1 LRHSFATHLLNNGT
15 DIRLIKELLG
25 HSSIKTTQ
33 MYTHVSDPD
42 LRMIESPI
50 DTLIR
55 VQNSDRQK
63 FSENNLIIKHNG
75 NIGTSTDIQ

>member
-1 LRHSFATHLLNNGT
+1 MRHSFATHLLNNGT

-25 HSSIKTTQ
+25 HRSIKTNRNI
-33 MYTHVSDPD
+33 
-42 LRMIESPI
+42 RMIESPI

-55 VQNSDRQK
+55 VQNYGKQQ
-63 FSENNLIIKHNG
+63 FSENNLTIKHNG